1 MGIFKLIFCIFV
13 ISVCVIL
20 IFNIVRDELKKE
32 KTKISFKESL
42 DLVELPV
49 ITFMNNNKKLN
60 LLIDSGSDISY
71 LCSKVISELNLT
83 SEEEKVELNI
93 ITGIKSVDS
102 ICNKVKLNLSFKDN
116 NFVEKFII
124 LPELDHQFDDI
135 KKENGVKI
143 DGILGNSFLSKYK
156 YIIDYKDLSV
166 YMK

>member
-71 LCSKVISELNLT
+71 LCSKVVPELNLK
-83 SEEEKVELNI
+83 SEEEKVKLNI
-93 ITGIKSVDS
+93 ITGVKSTDS
-102 ICNKVKLNLSFKDN
+102 VCNKVKLNLSFKDN
-116 NFVEKFII
+116 NFEEEFII
-124 LPELDHQFDDI
+124 LPELDQQFDAI

-143 DGILGNSFLSKYK
+143 DGVLGNTFLSKYK

>member
-71 LCSKVISELNLT
+71 LCSKVISELNLM
-83 SEEEKVELNI
+83 SEEEKVKLNI

-116 NFVEKFII
+116 NFEEEFII
-124 LPELDHQFDDI
+124 LPELDQQFDNI

-143 DGILGNSFLSKYK
+143 DGVLGNSFLSKYK

>member
-71 LCSKVISELNLT
+71 LCSKVVPELNLK

-93 ITGIKSVDS
+93 ITGVKSTDS
-102 ICNKVKLNLSFKDN
+102 VCNKVKLNLSFKDN
-116 NFVEKFII
+116 NFEEEFII
-124 LPELDHQFDDI
+124 LPELDQQFDNI

-143 DGILGNSFLSKYK
+143 DGVLGNSFLSKYK

-166 YMK
+166 YIK

>member
-20 IFNIVRDELKKE
+20 IFNIVKDELKKE

-42 DLVELPV
+42 DLVELPI
-49 ITFMNNNKKLN
+49 ITFMNNDKKLN

-124 LPELDHQFDDI
+124 LPELDQQFDNI

-143 DGILGNSFLSKYK
+143 DGVLGNSFLSKYK

>member
-1 MGIFKLIFCIFV
+1 MEEFKREQLI
-13 ISVCVIL
+13 
-20 IFNIVRDELKKE
+20 KE

-71 LCSKVISELNLT
+71 LCNRVVSELNLI
-83 SEEEKVELNI
+83 SEEEIGLNI
-93 ITGIKSVDS
+93 MTGIKSMDS
-102 ICNKVKLNLSFKDN
+102 VCNEVKLNLSFKDN

-124 LPELDHQFDDI
+124 LPELDNQFDDI

>member
-1 MGIFKLIFCIFV
+1 MRVFGIVFYIFV
-13 ISVCVIL
+13 IGTFIALIL
-20 IFNIVRDELKKE
+20 KMIRDELKKG

-116 NFVEKFII
+116 NFEEEFII
-124 LPELDHQFDDI
+124 LPELDQQFDNI
-135 KKENGVKI
+135 MKENGDKI
-143 DGILGNSFLSKYK
+143 DGVIGNSFLSKYK

>member
-1 MGIFKLIFCIFV
+1 MRVFGIVFYIFV
-13 ISVCVIL
+13 IGTFIALIL
-20 IFNIVRDELKKE
+20 KMIRDELKKG

-71 LCSKVISELNLT
+71 LCNRVASELNFI
-83 SEEEKVELNI
+83 SEEEVGLNI
-93 ITGIKSVDS
+93 MTGVKSMDS
-102 ICNKVKLNLSFKDN
+102 VCNEVKLNLSFKDN

-124 LPELDHQFDDI
+124 LPELDNQFDDI

>member
-1 MGIFKLIFCIFV
+1 MEIFKLIFCIFV

-49 ITFMNNNKKLN
+49 ITFMNNNRKLN

-71 LCSKVISELNLT
+71 LCKKVISEFNLIL
-83 SEEEKVELNI
+83 EEEVGLNI
-93 ITGIKSVDS
+93 MTGIKSMDS
-102 ICNKVKLNLSFKDN
+102 VCNKVKLNLSFKDN
-116 NFVEKFII
+116 NFEEEFII
-124 LPELDHQFDDI
+124 LPELDQQFDTI

-143 DGILGNSFLSKYK
+143 DGVLGNSFLSKYK

>member
-1 MGIFKLIFCIFV
+1 MRVFGILFYIFV
-13 ISVCVIL
+13 IGTFIALIL
-20 IFNIVRDELKKE
+20 KMIRDELKKG

-49 ITFMNNNKKLN
+49 ITFMNNDKKLN

-71 LCSKVISELNLT
+71 LCEKVVPELNLI
-83 SEEEKVELNI
+83 SEEEVGLNI
-93 ITGIKSVDS
+93 MTGIKSMDS
-102 ICNKVKLNLSFKDN
+102 VCNEVKLNLSFKDN

-124 LPELDHQFDDI
+124 LPELDYQFDDI

>member
-1 MGIFKLIFCIFV
+1 MRVFGIVFYIFV
-13 ISVCVIL
+13 IGTFIALIL
-20 IFNIVRDELKKE
+20 KMIRDELKKG

-71 LCSKVISELNLT
+71 LCNRVVSELNLI
-83 SEEEKVELNI
+83 SEEEIGLNI
-93 ITGIKSVDS
+93 MTGIKSMNSV
-102 ICNKVKLNLSFKDN
+102 CNEVKLNLSFKDN

-143 DGILGNSFLSKYK
+143 DGVLGNTFLSKYK

>member
-1 MGIFKLIFCIFV
+1 MRVFGIIFYIFV
-13 ISVCVIL
+13 IGTFIALIL
-20 IFNIVRDELKKE
+20 KMIRDGLKKR

-49 ITFMNNNKKLN
+49 VTFMNNNKKLN

-71 LCSKVISELNLT
+71 LCSKVVPELNLK

-93 ITGIKSVDS
+93 ITGVKSTDS
-102 ICNKVKLNLSFKDN
+102 VCNKVKLNLSFKDN
-116 NFVEKFII
+116 NFEEEFII
-124 LPELDHQFDDI
+124 LPELDQQFDAI

-143 DGILGNSFLSKYK
+143 DGVLGNTFLSKYK

>member
-49 ITFMNNNKKLN
+49 ITFMNNDKKLN

-71 LCSKVISELNLT
+71 LCSKVVPELNLK

-93 ITGIKSVDS
+93 ITGVKSTDS
-102 ICNKVKLNLSFKDN
+102 VCNKVKLNLSFKDN
-116 NFVEKFII
+116 NFEEEFII
-124 LPELDHQFDDI
+124 LPELDQQFDAI

-143 DGILGNSFLSKYK
+143 DGVLGNSFLSKYK

>member
-1 MGIFKLIFCIFV
+1 MRVFGIVFYIFV
-13 ISVCVIL
+13 IGTFIALIL
-20 IFNIVRDELKKE
+20 KMIRDELKKG

-116 NFVEKFII
+116 NFEEEFII
-124 LPELDHQFDDI
+124 LPELDQQFDNI

-143 DGILGNSFLSKYK
+143 RRLYISFLIFYHKN
-156 YIIDYKDLSV
+156 
-166 YMK
+166 

>member
-1 MGIFKLIFCIFV
+1 MRVFGIVFYIFV
-13 ISVCVIL
+13 IGTFIALIL
-20 IFNIVRDELKKE
+20 KMIRDELKKG

-71 LCSKVISELNLT
+71 LCNRVASELNFI
-83 SEEEKVELNI
+83 SEEEIGLNI
-93 ITGIKSVDS
+93 MTGIKSMDS
-102 ICNKVKLNLSFKDN
+102 VCNEVKLNLSFKDN

>member
-71 LCSKVISELNLT
+71 LCKKVVPELNLV
-83 SEEEKVELNI
+83 SEEEIGLNI
-93 ITGIKSVDS
+93 MTGIKSMNSV
-102 ICNKVKLNLSFKDN
+102 CNEVKLNLSFKDN

>member
-1 MGIFKLIFCIFV
+1 MRVFGIVFYIFV
-13 ISVCVIL
+13 IGTFIALIL
-20 IFNIVRDELKKE
+20 KMIRDELKKG

-49 ITFMNNNKKLN
+49 ITFMNNDKKLN

-71 LCSKVISELNLT
+71 LCEKVVPELNLI
-83 SEEEKVELNI
+83 SEEEVGLNI
-93 ITGIKSVDS
+93 MTGVKSMDS
-102 ICNKVKLNLSFKDN
+102 VCNEVKLNLSFKDN

>member
-1 MGIFKLIFCIFV
+1 MRVFGIVFYIFV
-13 ISVCVIL
+13 IGTFIALIL
-20 IFNIVRDELKKE
+20 KMIRDELKKG

-71 LCSKVISELNLT
+71 LCNRVVPELNLI
-83 SEEEKVELNI
+83 SEEEIGLNI
-93 ITGIKSVDS
+93 MTGIKSMDS
-102 ICNKVKLNLSFKDN
+102 VCNEVKLNLSFKDN

>member
-71 LCSKVISELNLT
+71 LCSKVISELNLM

-116 NFVEKFII
+116 NFEEEFII
-124 LPELDHQFDDI
+124 LPELDQQFDNI

-143 DGILGNSFLSKYK
+143 DGVLGNSFLSKYK

>member
-1 MGIFKLIFCIFV
+1 MRVFGILFYIFV
-13 ISVCVIL
+13 IGTFIALIL
-20 IFNIVRDELKKE
+20 KMIRDELKKG

-116 NFVEKFII
+116 NFEEEFII
-124 LPELDHQFDDI
+124 LPELDQQFDNI
-135 KKENGVKI
+135 KKENGVNI
-143 DGILGNSFLSKYK
+143 DGVLGNSFLSKYK

>member
-71 LCSKVISELNLT
+71 LCSKVISELNLI

-116 NFVEKFII
+116 NFEEEFII
-124 LPELDHQFDDI
+124 LPELDQQFDNI

-143 DGILGNSFLSKYK
+143 DGVLGNSFLSKYK

>member
-71 LCSKVISELNLT
+71 LCSKVIPELNLI

-93 ITGIKSVDS
+93 ITGIKSTDS

-116 NFVEKFII
+116 NFEEEFII
-124 LPELDHQFDDI
+124 LPELDQQFDNI

-143 DGILGNSFLSKYK
+143 DGVLGNSFLSKYK

>member
-93 ITGIKSVDS
+93 ITGIKSANS

-116 NFVEKFII
+116 NFEEEFII
-124 LPELDHQFDDI
+124 LPELDQQFDNI

-143 DGILGNSFLSKYK
+143 DGVLGNSFLSKYK

>member
-1 MGIFKLIFCIFV
+1 MWIVRIIVAIFV
-13 ISVCVIL
+13 VSILLLLVIGT
-20 IFNIVRDELKKE
+20 VREELKRD

-42 DLVELPV
+42 DLVDLPV
-49 ITFMNNNKKLN
+49 CTFISNGNKIN

-71 LCSKVISELNLT
+71 LCNKVVSELNLI
-83 SEEEKVELNI
+83 SEEEIGLNI
-93 ITGIKSVDS
+93 MTGIKSMNS
-102 ICNKVKLNLSFKDN
+102 ICNEVKLNLSFRDN

>member
-1 MGIFKLIFCIFV
+1 
-13 ISVCVIL
+13 
-20 IFNIVRDELKKE
+20 
-32 KTKISFKESL
+32 
-42 DLVELPV
+42 
-49 ITFMNNNKKLN
+49 MNNDKKLN

-71 LCSKVISELNLT
+71 LCNKVVSELNLI
-83 SEEEKVELNI
+83 SEEEIGLNI
-93 ITGIKSVDS
+93 MTGIKSMNSV
-102 ICNKVKLNLSFKDN
+102 CNEVKLNLSFKDN

>member
-1 MGIFKLIFCIFV
+1 MRVFGIVFYIFV
-13 ISVCVIL
+13 IGTFIALIL
-20 IFNIVRDELKKE
+20 KMIRDEVKKG

-71 LCSKVISELNLT
+71 LCSKVVPELNLK
-83 SEEEKVELNI
+83 SEKEKVELNI
-93 ITGIKSVDS
+93 ITGIKSTDS
-102 ICNKVKLNLSFKDN
+102 VCNKVKLNLSFKDN
-116 NFVEKFII
+116 NFEEEFII
-124 LPELDHQFDDI
+124 LPELDQQFDAI

-143 DGILGNSFLSKYK
+143 DGVLGNSFLSKYK

>member
-1 MGIFKLIFCIFV
+1 MRVFGIVFYIFV
-13 ISVCVIL
+13 IGTFIALIL
-20 IFNIVRDELKKE
+20 KMIRDELKKE

-71 LCSKVISELNLT
+71 LCNRVASELNFI
-83 SEEEKVELNI
+83 SEEEVGLNI
-93 ITGIKSVDS
+93 ITGIKSMDS
-102 ICNKVKLNLSFKDN
+102 VCNEVKLNLSFKDN

-135 KKENGVKI
+135 KKEKGVKI